1 MARRLANKKPAAA
14 RDDDGPKPKIRAKKP
29 KLDTQLIGE
38 HALDGAFQHA
48 AGRASQRASIRKQM
62 PEAPAPGAPA
72 PGAPAAAQGVGSAND
87 AREVEQESA
96 SEVSQRAREVE
107 QENAS
112 EASQRAREVE
122 RSQKPTTEGQGQ
134 QSNEKKENTEISLS
148 QSSV

>member
-1 MARRLANKKPAAA
+1 MFGLSGKRGCATRTQCKNIDSESKGIDIARTSL
-14 RDDDGPKPKIRAKKP
+14 IRRSIPSISFFLKRKCYQC
-29 KLDTQLIGE
+29 T
-38 HALDGAFQHA
+38 
-48 AGRASQRASIRKQM
+48 SIRKQM

-96 SEVSQRAREVE
+96 SEVPQRAREVE

-134 QSNEKKENTEISLS
+134 QSNEKKDNTELSLS